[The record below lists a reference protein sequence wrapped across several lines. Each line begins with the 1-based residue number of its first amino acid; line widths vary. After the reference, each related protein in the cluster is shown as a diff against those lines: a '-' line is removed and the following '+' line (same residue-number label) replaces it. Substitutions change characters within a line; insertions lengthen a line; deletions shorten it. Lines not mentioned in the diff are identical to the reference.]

1 MAKSEYQALSQ
12 IALDILAIPAMAAD
26 CERVLGP
33 RVLTVLKNW
42 GRTRGIRFGNLLV
55 DPIGKECRED
65 IGQFP
70 KLNRQWDS
78 EDSKP
83 TNPDLKIAIVL
94 DGWAFSEPGSCRD
107 YIITFAAP
115 SSDQA
120 HTIGLARRS
129 RIAATLS

>member
-12 IALDILAIPAMAAD
+12 IALEILAIPAMAAD
-26 CERVLGP
+26 CGRVLGP

-42 GRTRGIRFGNLLV
+42 DQTHSIRFGNLLL

-83 TNPDLKIAIVL
+83 THS
-94 DGWAFSEPGSCRD
+94 WASLYLFERLL
-107 YIITFAAP
+107 T
-115 SSDQA
+115 
-120 HTIGLARRS
+120 T
-129 RIAATLS
+129 